1 MKDAKKGKVDCARAC
16 FLSQEDSI
24 EGKERHVLKG
34 EALMTLQDRVN
45 PWTTGRQASNWPNP
59 FWRDTTG
66 AFTSLFDIAEGKHL
80 SAKTHWSKT
89 DLLIQHFTSTLETPN
104 QRPTTVSHK
113 NGKEDEASGSDACEA
128 GRFRYLGYPVS
139 NGSPKS
145 RRDEKSKGCRELLCV
160 DKVRQN

>member
-1 MKDAKKGKVDCARAC
+1 MSWIRGMKDAKKGKVDSARAC

-80 SAKTHWSKT
+80 NAKTHWSQR
-89 DLLIQHFTSTLETPN
+89 DLLIQHFTSALETPN

-113 NGKEDEASGSDACEA
+113 KRKRRWSERERRMR
-128 GRFRYLGYPVS
+128 GRTLPVS
-139 NGSPKS
+139 WISGFQRLS
-145 RRDEKSKGCRELLCV
+145 EKPP
-160 DKVRQN
+160 

>member
-1 MKDAKKGKVDCARAC
+1 MLPVPRRLDRRKREACLERGSPNDPARQGEPVDNRAAGIQLAKPLLAR
-16 FLSQEDSI
+16 
-24 EGKERHVLKG
+24 H
-34 EALMTLQDRVN
+34 DR
-45 PWTTGRQASNWPNP
+45 
-59 FWRDTTG
+59 
-66 AFTSLFDIAEGKHL
+66 SLHL
-80 SAKTHWSKT
+80 NAKTHWSKT